1 LKPKPRRIRGET
13 PSARDLV
20 FEILRR
26 VEVDAAHAGRLL
38 DHHLPTLR
46 DPRES
51 ALLHEMVLGVLRMQG
66 VLDHALG
73 QVASRPAEA
82 MDLEVRLALRIG
94 AYGLLFLDRV
104 PDHAAVGSAVDL
116 VKRRGPRGAAGF
128 VNGALRE
135 LARRGTRA
143 LPPAPEP
150 GDTGALAT
158 YHSHPEWWVRRV
170 VERSGWDEAMR
181 LLAADNRPAPVSLRP
196 NLRRTTPRELQQRLL
211 VEGVRTVPGR
221 VVDDALRVTSGRA
234 QTTRAFG
241 DGYAWVQD
249 EASQLIPRLFG
260 RVLRPRVLDACAAP
274 GSKTLQLTEAVPL
287 GGVVVAADRHA
298 GRLGRLRDNLAR
310 LDIGAV
316 RTVVA
321 DMESPELPFREGF
334 DHILVDAPC
343 SGTGTLRRHPEI
355 RWRLTPGDLADL
367 AARQQRILENAARWL
382 APGGTLVYA
391 VCSLEPEEG
400 ERVVERFL
408 ERNRRFRLEDPAR
421 HLPPR
426 ARRFVR
432 AGGLRT
438 TPSEAGLDGFYGALL
453 ARE

>member
-1 LKPKPRRIRGET
+1 LKPKSRRIRGEAR
-13 PSARDLV
+13 PARDLA

-38 DHHLPTLR
+38 DHHLPSVR
-46 DPRES
+46 DPRE
-51 ALLHEMVLGVLRMQG
+51 AGLLHEIVLGVLRRQRA
-66 VLDHALG
+66 LDHALD
-73 QVASRPAEA
+73 QVASRPTDA

-94 AYGLLFLDRV
+94 AYGLLCLDRV
-104 PDHAAVGSAVDL
+104 PDHAAVASAVDL
-116 VKRRGPRGAAGF
+116 TKRRGPRAASGF
-128 VNGALRE
+128 VNGTLRE

-143 LPPAPEP
+143 LPPVPEP
-150 GDTGALAT
+150 GDPGALAI

-170 VERSGWDEAMR
+170 VERLGWEEAAR
-181 LLAADNRPAPVSLRP
+181 LLAANNRPAPITLRP
-196 NLRRTTPRELQQRLL
+196 NLRKTTPRDLQQRLL
-211 VEGVRTVPGR
+211 AEGVGTEPGR

-234 QTTRAFG
+234 QATRAFR

-274 GSKTLQLTEAVPL
+274 GGKTLQLAEAVPL
-287 GGVVVAADRHA
+287 GGVIVAADRHA
-298 GRLGRLRDNLAR
+298 GRLGRLRENLTR
-310 LDIGAV
+310 LDIDAV
-316 RTVVA
+316 RTVAA
-321 DMESPELPFREGF
+321 DMEGAGSPFRGSF

-355 RWRLTPGDLADL
+355 RWRLGAGDLADL
-367 AARQQRILENAARWL
+367 AARQQRILENTARWL
-382 APGGTLVYA
+382 VPGGTLVYA

-408 ERNRRFRLEDPAR
+408 ERNRDFRLEDPAR

-426 ARRFVR
+426 ARRLV
-432 AGGLRT
+432 GSEGLRT
-438 TPSEAGLDGFYGALL
+438 APSEAGLDGFYGALL